1 MFFISDSKREST
13 RKAIGSKGAEET
25 QYSKVKLNFGQM
37 FSFIKL
43 ITQMSLCDSL
53 QIIGHSGLRTKTK
66 ERKRSRYKNLKL
78 KFLNLKGTL
87 ARTNCFTTCTRP
99 HTLPRFVENNA
110 GERHQFHIFGL
121 NMQRASWLA
130 TEL

>member
-1 MFFISDSKREST
+1 MFCLELNIKIADMMAFISDSKREST
-13 RKAIGSKGAEET
+13 RKAIGSKVDEET

-37 FSFIKL
+37 FTLIKL

-78 KFLNLKGTL
+78 KFK
-87 ARTNCFTTCTRP
+87 
-99 HTLPRFVENNA
+99 
-110 GERHQFHIFGL
+110 I
-121 NMQRASWLA
+121 
-130 TEL
+130 